1 MGISWTEFNEI
12 VGHAWW
18 RRLELETLSA
28 AELEVKYGTSN
39 LEEITRKETAAAK
52 KWKKKAT

>member
-52 KWKKKAT
+52 KWKK

>member
-1 MGISWTEFNEI
+1 VLVGEFNEI
-12 VGHAWW
+12 VGHTLW

-39 LEEITRKETAAAK
+39 LEEITRKETEA
-52 KWKKKAT
+52 